1 VHTQAATHTHLVRCA
16 ICAGL
21 VCRLNLMFERKPRG
35 PCAESAGGIL
45 CFMRGK
51 CTRLFAIEFLLCW
64 LSLATSAHTHI
75 SNISLLGMLLP
86 LRPPPLSPCSDT
98 TQKLAKMY
106 AKEGYRQVSYY
117 TKRGL
122 RSAATAATIASTV
135 LRKFDVAGL
144 LLCL

>member
-1 VHTQAATHTHLVRCA
+1 
-16 ICAGL
+16 
-21 VCRLNLMFERKPRG
+21 
-35 PCAESAGGIL
+35 
-45 CFMRGK
+45 MRGN
-51 CTRLFAIEFLLCW
+51 CTRMFAIKFLLCW

-75 SNISLLGMLLP
+75 NTISLLVMPLP
-86 LRPPPLSPCSDT
+86 LRPPPLSPCSDA

-144 LLCL
+144 LLCLCVCA